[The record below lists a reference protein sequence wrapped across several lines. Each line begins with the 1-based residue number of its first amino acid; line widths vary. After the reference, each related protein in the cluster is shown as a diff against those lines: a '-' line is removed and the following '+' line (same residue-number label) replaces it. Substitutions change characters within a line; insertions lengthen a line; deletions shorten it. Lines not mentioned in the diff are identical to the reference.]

1 MLMPNFQLID
11 WAILIVLSLI
21 LPLSIFFGR
30 GSIRKRRLAVLKD
43 LEEKAFKVGRQGGDV
58 VLPSLEL
65 VRARYEQA
73 QFGGSDSKERGWGRL
88 QAYSVEIVAYT
99 LPTSIFVII
108 TLMGFYLLLSA
119 VYSQLQSPHFLLI
132 GLSGN
137 TADPK
142 VYQTVSALII
152 SAGFLGAYIW
162 SINYLILR
170 VANFDLTPLDFLR
183 VSAHILLTA
192 FIVGVFRHFV
202 GASTGIEIATATLL
216 VAAFVMGLVPS
227 LGLNTLIDRL
237 PPSFRLKRVVEEANK
252 ISREF
257 PLDLI
262 DGIDSGIKF
271 RLANY
276 EINDVQNLATENP
289 ISLYV
294 STPYN
299 FVEILDWIAQAQLM
313 ISVGPSKYLELRKSN
328 IRDIFGLLD
337 VGATP
342 QGVQFLKSILLDSGA
357 TDELM
362 DASLKSIESSLY
374 VQRLIRLREVVAS
387 SLEARARPALR
398 VAAE

>member
-73 QFGGSDSKERGWGRL
+73 QFGGSDSKASGWGKL

-119 VYSQLQSPHFLLI
+119 VYSQLQSPHLLLI

-183 VSAHILLTA
+183 VSAHVLLTA

-252 ISREF
+252 IS
-257 PLDLI
+257 
-262 DGIDSGIKF
+262 
-271 RLANY
+271 
-276 EINDVQNLATENP
+276 
-289 ISLYV
+289 
-294 STPYN
+294 
-299 FVEILDWIAQAQLM
+299 
-313 ISVGPSKYLELRKSN
+313 
-328 IRDIFGLLD
+328 
-337 VGATP
+337 
-342 QGVQFLKSILLDSGA
+342 
-357 TDELM
+357 
-362 DASLKSIESSLY
+362 
-374 VQRLIRLREVVAS
+374 
-387 SLEARARPALR
+387 
-398 VAAE
+398 